1 MLYDIQVLMCD
12 RSVMWV
18 QTDFVII
25 VEFVVVFDIVNKI
38 IDYT

>member
-1 MLYDIQVLMCD
+1 
-12 RSVMWV
+12 VMWV